1 MHVFAEIRF
10 PWKREVP
17 QNNERFSAIFTVSC
31 TMISLIVS
39 DYNLRGMSRIR
50 KIHSESGKVGEKSFY
65 FGKSRHR
72 IFFEDSFPL
81 RLTLNTTSST
91 IASPSRHHLYHPM
104 LLHFVIIFIILCK
117 IMSSYE
123 SAKEVYELLQAS
135 TKVLMNGNVSRQSQK
150 HRAIFRRIITPNL

>member
-1 MHVFAEIRF
+1 M
-10 PWKREVP
+10 P
-17 QNNERFSAIFTVSC
+17 QNNERFSAIFTVSY

-39 DYNLRGMSRIR
+39 DYNLRGMSRTHKIR
-50 KIHSESGKVGEKSFY
+50 SESGKVGEKSFY

-72 IFFEDSFPL
+72 VFDVDSFSL

-104 LLHFVIIFIILCK
+104 RHK

-123 SAKEVYELLQAS
+123 SAKEVYELLTEHES
-135 TKVLMNGNVSRQSQK
+135 TLFLMNGNVSRRSQK